1 MISFRGQ
8 YSIVNLM
15 GEPTDFG
22 ASLSDDLQYLFN
34 LYSDQLSMSTADLK
48 WADQVY
54 IPMIVQFA
62 KTG

>member
-1 MISFRGQ
+1 
-8 YSIVNLM
+8 M